1 MRAPVGIR
9 IRRQRLNRGLSQAAL
24 ARLVGISPSYLNR
37 IENNNREVSGGL
49 LMRIA
54 EHLQLDIDALSG
66 AREQKALQRVQEM
79 LGDPLFQGLDF
90 SHTDTRELVAHFP
103 EIAQALGR
111 LYRGYADA
119 GAEIDAYANR
129 FNSDPLLAQMLH
141 EVLNRITGMRSG
153 AEIISNV
160 EDLSDTDRRRF
171 TDAIAREAQGLTG
184 TMNGLVQ
191 YFDRAAVSR
200 RATSPLREVE
210 DAIIHASNHFPEL
223 EETAQALCASIHG
236 PFGEDALIRHLQDEY
251 GIACRKWP
259 EDTAD
264 ESFPLADHTRLDMAQ
279 RVLWLRGSAPY
290 ATRQFRICRQIA
302 QLAAAPVLQ
311 SVCDGLDLTSPEA
324 RKLAMTALASYVAGA
339 MIMPHNDFRQQAE
352 THHYDIDLLSHRFMA
367 SFEQVAH
374 RLVTLRHKGAE
385 AVPFGFLRADAAGRL
400 TKRFPLPGL
409 TLPGAGHGCLLWPI
423 YSAAGSQRVI
433 RQVAEFPNGARFLL
447 IAKSVTKRI
456 SAWQEQPL
464 VFSIML
470 ACDIHHADRTVYARG
485 LDLGDS
491 RISVP
496 VGPSCLLC
504 TRENCSHRQEIA
516 PLATS

>member
-9 IRRQRLNRGLSQAAL
+9 IRRQRLELGLSQAAL
-24 ARLVGISPSYLNR
+24 ARQVGISPSYLNR
-37 IENNNREVSGGL
+37 IENNNREVGGGL
-49 LMRIA
+49 LLRIA
-54 EHLQLDIDALSG
+54 EHLRLDIDALSG
-66 AREQKALQRVQEM
+66 AREQKTLQRVQEM

-90 SHTDTRELVAHFP
+90 SHTDSRELVARFP

-129 FNSDPLLAQMLH
+129 FSSDPLLAQMLH

-153 AEIISNV
+153 AEIISKV
-160 EDLSDTDRRRF
+160 EDLSDADRRRF

-184 TMNGLVQ
+184 TMNALVQ
-191 YFDRAAVSR
+191 YFDRAAVRR

-210 DAIIHASNHFPEL
+210 DAIINADNHFPEL
-223 EETAQALCASIHG
+223 EEAAQALRAAVGGI
-236 PFGEDALIRHLQDEY
+236 FGEIALTRHLRDAH

-259 EDTAD
+259 ED
-264 ESFPLADHTRLDMAQ
+264 ESPGGSRLADHARLDMEE
-279 RVLWLRGSAPY
+279 RVLWLRSSAPH
-290 ATRQFRICRQIA
+290 ATRQFRLCRQIA
-302 QLAAAPVLQ
+302 ELGAAPVLQ
-311 SVCDGLDLTSPEA
+311 AVCDGLELTSPEA
-324 RKLAMTALASYVAGA
+324 RSLALTALASYIAGA
-339 MIMPHNDFRQQAE
+339 MIMPLDEFRQQAE
-352 THHYDIDLLSHRFMA
+352 AHSYDIDLLSHLFAA

-374 RLVTLRHKGAE
+374 RLVTLSPKGAG

-423 YSAAGSQRVI
+423 YSAAGSARVI

-456 SAWQEQPL
+456 AAWQEQPL

-491 RISVP
+491 RIGVP

-504 TRENCSHRQEIA
+504 TRENCSHRQEAA
-516 PLATS
+516 PLVTP

>member
-191 YFDRAAVSR
+191 YFARAAVR
-200 RATSPLREVE
+200 R
-210 DAIIHASNHFPEL
+210 
-223 EETAQALCASIHG
+223 
-236 PFGEDALIRHLQDEY
+236 RHLS
-251 GIACRKWP
+251 
-259 EDTAD
+259 T
-264 ESFPLADHTRLDMAQ
+264 S
-279 RVLWLRGSAPY
+279 RG
-290 ATRQFRICRQIA
+290 RG
-302 QLAAAPVLQ
+302 
-311 SVCDGLDLTSPEA
+311 CDYPC
-324 RKLAMTALASYVAGA
+324 
-339 MIMPHNDFRQQAE
+339 QQ
-352 THHYDIDLLSHRFMA
+352 
-367 SFEQVAH
+367 
-374 RLVTLRHKGAE
+374 
-385 AVPFGFLRADAAGRL
+385 
-400 TKRFPLPGL
+400 PLP
-409 TLPGAGHGCLLWPI
+409 
-423 YSAAGSQRVI
+423 
-433 RQVAEFPNGARFLL
+433 
-447 IAKSVTKRI
+447 
-456 SAWQEQPL
+456 
-464 VFSIML
+464 
-470 ACDIHHADRTVYARG
+470 RT
-485 LDLGDS
+485 
-491 RISVP
+491 
-496 VGPSCLLC
+496 
-504 TRENCSHRQEIA
+504 
-516 PLATS
+516 